1 MSVSGVEFVES
12 FGRVQQNSIH
22 HQSRTLLYI
31 ASKYAASCI
40 FYVSTENVDVDKEGQ
55 RERRRKNMITC
66 DSQKH
71 LVALAATKLGD
82 IMQEQ
87 DDSMKNDVAADQK
100 GLNYYWNLTTVYP
113 KKMKRSASTSWK
125 SYSFKRLKSDG
136 SSSSSSSTAETEQTN
151 NSRDDMEIHRGCYT

>member
-1 MSVSGVEFVES
+1 
-12 FGRVQQNSIH
+12 
-22 HQSRTLLYI
+22 
-31 ASKYAASCI
+31 
-40 FYVSTENVDVDKEGQ
+40 
-55 RERRRKNMITC
+55 MITC

-71 LVALAATKLGD
+71 LVALAAKKLGD

-87 DDSMKNDVAADQK
+87 DGSMKNDAAAAASTDDQK

-136 SSSSSSSTAETEQTN
+136 SSSSSSTAAETEQN
-151 NSRDDMEIHRGCYT
+151 DNSRDDMEIYCGFYT

>member
-1 MSVSGVEFVES
+1 
-12 FGRVQQNSIH
+12 
-22 HQSRTLLYI
+22 
-31 ASKYAASCI
+31 
-40 FYVSTENVDVDKEGQ
+40 
-55 RERRRKNMITC
+55 MITC

-71 LVALAATKLGD
+71 LVALAAKKLGD

-87 DDSMKNDVAADQK
+87 DGSMKNDAAAAASTDDQK

-113 KKMKRSASTSWK
+113 KKMKMSASTSWK

-136 SSSSSSSTAETEQTN
+136 SSSSSSSTVEMEQTD

>member
-1 MSVSGVEFVES
+1 
-12 FGRVQQNSIH
+12 
-22 HQSRTLLYI
+22 
-31 ASKYAASCI
+31 
-40 FYVSTENVDVDKEGQ
+40 
-55 RERRRKNMITC
+55 MITC

-71 LVALAATKLGD
+71 LVALAAKKLGD

-87 DDSMKNDVAADQK
+87 DGSMKNDAAAAASTDDQK
-100 GLNYYWNLTTVYP
+100 GLNYYWNLTTVTVYP

-136 SSSSSSSTAETEQTN
+136 SSSSSSTAAETEQTD

>member
-1 MSVSGVEFVES
+1 
-12 FGRVQQNSIH
+12 
-22 HQSRTLLYI
+22 
-31 ASKYAASCI
+31 
-40 FYVSTENVDVDKEGQ
+40 
-55 RERRRKNMITC
+55 MITC